1 MVKTLCCL
9 CLALCAGTQA
19 GGAEPAQPLTRLKAL
34 KQIPGVNDVHEFAPP
49 FSKGATHQIQI
60 WVGSSTTEI
69 LGSLGTTDFG
79 GQINSVLLWV
89 DEPLTTAVQ
98 KQALAAVAR
107 GVLARCQIGVSGAQ
121 LRWVSAIAARPW
133 MQLTFQEKLLGQLHI
148 GWGEGEALKVGSR
161 YGSGLSLLWPG
172 NLSRCDL

>member
-9 CLALCAGTQA
+9 SLTLCAGTQA

-98 KQALAAVAR
+98 KQALAASR
-107 GVLARCQIGVSGAQ
+107 DRSRLISDLGARCDSREFVNHVRACSWPVTPVLSQPTLCRAVEAYYGA
-121 LRWVSAIAARPW
+121 LLSACQTLFVANI
-133 MQLTFQEKLLGQLHI
+133 
-148 GWGEGEALKVGSR
+148 
-161 YGSGLSLLWPG
+161 
-172 NLSRCDL
+172 